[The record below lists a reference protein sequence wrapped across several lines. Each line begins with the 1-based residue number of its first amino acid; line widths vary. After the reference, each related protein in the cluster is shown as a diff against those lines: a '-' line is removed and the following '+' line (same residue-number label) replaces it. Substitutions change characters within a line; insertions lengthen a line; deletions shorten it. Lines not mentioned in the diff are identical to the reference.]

1 MECRWLYLVSVN
13 LILDQRNPPPLGRI
27 PDADD
32 ILASVRVEEGRMLPE
47 TYEPMPSYRLVT
59 SDGVCQLTETLLE
72 KVKAAVIEEENK
84 LL

>member
-1 MECRWLYLVSVN
+1 
-13 LILDQRNPPPLGRI
+13 
-27 PDADD
+27 
-32 ILASVRVEEGRMLPE
+32 MLPE

>member
-1 MECRWLYLVSVN
+1 
-13 LILDQRNPPPLGRI
+13 
-27 PDADD
+27 
-32 ILASVRVEEGRMLPE
+32 MLPE

-84 LL
+84 LLQNSHTGDGFKVYRHTLRTLLKKTG